1 MSNIDISNLE
11 YVLNKIRSAKE
22 KALKKPMDEI
32 KYSQLNNCEN
42 SILNAIAIIYMIND
56 GNFDR
61 YYNE

>member
-11 YVLNKIRSAKE
+11 YALNKIRSAKE
-22 KALKKPMDEI
+22 KTLKKPMDKI

-56 GNFDR
+56 GSFDR

>member
-11 YVLNKIRSAKE
+11 YALNKIRSVKE
-22 KALKKPMDEI
+22 KTLKKSMDKI

-56 GNFDR
+56 GSFDR